1 MEWTS
6 TTERT
11 KKENESEWLK
21 KCADFLNQQKPGSQG
36 GLPVTAITSFLTQ
49 ELEEHLQNAENDE
62 EREKIVK
69 RNLRSFMR
77 IVINDARF
85 VFRGAGASR
94 TVMVLNDP
102 PSFDKMR
109 PFVDKITTNLF
120 RSAFSG
126 EIPPSL
132 NMEAEDMQAIIED
145 EDGGFA
151 LDHMELHDRVL
162 FGSEMDPQGRGI
174 VGYGLVKMS
183 TSFYLS
189 TRTID
194 ILGELAVQLDG
205 LKDNISSHIDERLL
219 SQQER
224 ASLELD
230 RALLKDHPWL
240 SLLRTHKKAIRT
252 ADVLDLAVMFLQ
264 KTLDEK
270 TTSTTET
277 ARRFT

>member
-102 PSFDKMR
+102 PSFDNMR

-126 EIPPSL
+126 EMPPSL
-132 NMEAEDMQAIIED
+132 NMEDEDMQAIIED

-264 KTLDEK
+264 KTLDE
-270 TTSTTET
+270 TP
-277 ARRFT
+277 RRFT

>member
-77 IVINDARF
+77 IVVNDARF

-162 FGSEMDPQGRGI
+162 FDSKMDPQGRGI

-240 SLLRTHKKAIRT
+240 SLLRTHRKAIRT

-264 KTLDEK
+264 KTLDE
-270 TTSTTET
+270 TS
-277 ARRFT
+277 RRFT